1 MEKTEKIKSEK
12 KRQTTNHGAM
22 EKCRAVLAVWTE
34 RRRPAEIC
42 RELGVPWMVLS
53 EWQKRAME
61 GMLQALE
68 PRVSLDK
75 GPALSP
81 RLQAMLEKKRL
92 TPPAQGRLEKTLLSD
107 SEDKELARKR
117 AAVVFA
123 VRSGQIT
130 AEEGARRLGVSR
142 KTYYEWEKRALQ
154 AMTEAM
160 EDKAPGRPSTPQ
172 DEEKRRLQD
181 EITEL
186 RNKLFVAEKTV
197 EVRDMLHAYEL
208 QKAKEKKG
216 MLEEKKQKRR
226 KKP

>member
-1 MEKTEKIKSEK
+1 M
-12 KRQTTNHGAM
+12 
-22 EKCRAVLAVWTE
+22 
-34 RRRPAEIC
+34 
-42 RELGVPWMVLS
+42 
-53 EWQKRAME
+53 
-61 GMLQALE
+61 
-68 PRVSLDK
+68 
-75 GPALSP
+75 
-81 RLQAMLEKKRL
+81 
-92 TPPAQGRLEKTLLSD
+92 SD

-160 EDKAPGRPSTPQ
+160 EDKAPGRPSIPQ
-172 DEEKRRLQD
+172 DEEKQRLQA
-181 EITEL
+181 ENAEL

-208 QKAKEKKG
+208 HSAKTKKG
-216 MLEEKKQKRR
+216 MSEEKKRTQR